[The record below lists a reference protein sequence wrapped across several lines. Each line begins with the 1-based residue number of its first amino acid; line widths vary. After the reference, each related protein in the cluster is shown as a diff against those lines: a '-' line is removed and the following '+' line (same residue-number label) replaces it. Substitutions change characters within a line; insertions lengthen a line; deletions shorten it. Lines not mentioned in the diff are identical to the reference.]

1 MFDSE
6 LELRALYEGGSPD
19 YRDAIESM
27 VVAVAMGDKPA
38 LAAARQRLGEVM
50 ADTMG
55 AAEAIGAFHTLQ
67 GAAKAYG
74 ELGVDPS
81 PRVNADPDAGRRL
94 SIVFARVSNRVAKV
108 QFKERLNDLITR
120 TPVTIKKAAERTAQR
135 IAELYGKGRVLAFV
149 RAAEEAV
156 TNRVASL
163 LAESIKKG
171 LVEREAGVLIK
182 MGVDSVRKETAA
194 WTEAYSRTVFRT
206 NLNTATAAGRF
217 RQLQDVDVAGVIP
230 ALMFQTAGDVDVR
243 HNHAA
248 ANGIILSRDNPAWHR
263 LAPPL
268 GYNCRCTVS
277 YISAYALK
285 QMGRVNADGS
295 IREDAVPAEA
305 HPDPG
310 FRHGGRPDLFMREQA
325 S

>member
-6 LELRALYEGGSPD
+6 AELHALYAEGSLQ
-19 YRDAIESM
+19 YKEAIGDM
-27 VVAVAMGDKPA
+27 LVAVAMGDKAA
-38 LAAARQRLGEVM
+38 LAASRERLGEIIT
-50 ADTMG
+50 ATMG
-55 AAEAIGAFHTLQ
+55 AAEAVGAMHTLQ

-74 ELGVDPS
+74 ELGLDPS
-81 PRVNADPDAGRRL
+81 PRVNADPEAGRRL
-94 SIVFARVSNRVAKV
+94 SVVFARVGNKVAKV
-108 QFKERLNDLITR
+108 QFRERLMDLVER
-120 TPVTIKKAAERTAQR
+120 TPVTIRKAAERTAQR
-135 IAELYGKGRVLAFV
+135 IAQLYGEGRVLGFV
-149 RAAEEAV
+149 RSAEDAV
-156 TNRVASL
+156 TNRVAAL
-163 LAESIKKG
+163 LVESVKRG

-182 MGVDSVRKETAA
+182 MGVDAVRKETEA

-206 NLNTATAAGRF
+206 NINTATAAGRF
-217 RQLQDVDVAGVIP
+217 RQLQDADVSAVIP

-248 ANGIILSRDNPAWHR
+248 ANGVILSRDNPAWER

-285 QMGRVNADGS
+285 KMGRVNADGS
-295 IREDAVPAEA
+295 IREDTVPAEA
-305 HPDPG
+305 HPDPN
-310 FRHGGRPDLFMREQA
+310 FRHGGRPDLFMRAQ

>member
-6 LELRALYEGGSPD
+6 AELQALYAEGD
-19 YRDAIESM
+19 LQYREAIGDM
-27 VVAVAMGDKPA
+27 LVAVAMGDKAA
-38 LAAARQRLGEVM
+38 LAASRERLGEVIT
-50 ADTMG
+50 ATMG
-55 AAEAIGAFHTLQ
+55 AAEAVGAMHTLQ

-74 ELGVDPS
+74 ELGLDPS
-81 PRVNADPDAGRRL
+81 PRVNADPEAGRRL
-94 SIVFARVSNRVAKV
+94 SVVFARVGNKVAKV
-108 QFKERLNDLITR
+108 QFRERLMDLVER

-135 IAELYGKGRVLAFV
+135 IAQLYGEGRVLGFV
-149 RAAEEAV
+149 RSAEEAV
-156 TNRVASL
+156 TNRVAAL
-163 LAESIKKG
+163 LAESIKRG

-182 MGVDSVRKETAA
+182 MGVDAVRKETEA

-206 NLNTATAAGRF
+206 NINTATAAGRF
-217 RQLQDVDVAGVIP
+217 RQLQDADVSAVIP

-248 ANGIILSRDNPAWHR
+248 ANGVILSRDNPAWER

-285 QMGRVNADGS
+285 KMGRVNADGS
-295 IREDAVPAEA
+295 IREDTVPAEA
-305 HPDPG
+305 RPDPN
-310 FRHGGRPDLFMREQA
+310 FRHGGRPDLFMRAQ